1 MTDRP
6 CVTKTGAAILCMAVF
21 LVGDV
26 SISLASESELEE
38 LLSSCSKVENDT
50 KRLACFD
57 ELMPSNAGQP
67 IAEKSSVKD
76 SNGDELGQK
85 YLEKPQESKPKTS
98 RSYNLIA
105 VYQDNKERWNFKFD
119 NGEVWQQIEPRYLPK
134 LENFPVQVDIS
145 EGVFG
150 SHNLRAE
157 DFGKV
162 VKVKR
167 LK

>member
-1 MTDRP
+1 
-6 CVTKTGAAILCMAVF
+6 MAVF

-38 LLSSCSKVENDT
+38 LLSSCSKVENDA

-57 ELMPSNAGQP
+57 EHIPSNAGQP
-67 IAEKSSVKD
+67 TAEKI
-76 SNGDELGQK
+76 ELQGT
-85 YLEKPQESKPKTS
+85 QEP
-98 RSYNLIA
+98 I
-105 VYQDNKERWNFKFD
+105 KERWNFKFD
-119 NGEVWQQIEPRYLPK
+119 NGEVWQQIEPRYVPK
-134 LENFPVQVDIS
+134 LENFPVLVNIS

-150 SHNLRAE
+150 NHDLRAE

>member
-1 MTDRP
+1 
-6 CVTKTGAAILCMAVF
+6 MAV
-21 LVGDV
+21 LLAGNA

-38 LLSSCSKVENDT
+38 LLLRCSNVENDA
-50 KRLACFD
+50 KRLDCFD
-57 ELMPSNAGQP
+57 ELMPSNAGQPSTQEP

-85 YLEKPQESKPKTS
+85 YLEKPLESKPKTS

-105 VYQDNKERWNFKFD
+105 VYQDNKERWNFEFE

-150 SHNLRAE
+150 SHDLRAE
-157 DFGKV
+157 NFGKV

-167 LK
+167 FK

>member
-1 MTDRP
+1 
-6 CVTKTGAAILCMAVF
+6 MAVL
-21 LVGDV
+21 LVGNA
-26 SISLASESELEE
+26 SISLASERELEE
-38 LLSSCSKVENDT
+38 LLLRCSKVENDA

-57 ELMPSNAGQP
+57 ELVPSNAGQP
-67 IAEKSSVKD
+67 TAENIELQGTQEPIAEKSSDKD
-76 SNGDELGQK
+76 SKGDELGQK

>member
-1 MTDRP
+1 MRGRFNFGAPDRTRTYEP
-6 CVTKTGAAILCMAVF
+6 FVLRAVRLLVTNQI
-21 LVGDV
+21 
-26 SISLASESELEE
+26 
-38 LLSSCSKVENDT
+38 
-50 KRLACFD
+50 
-57 ELMPSNAGQP
+57 
-67 IAEKSSVKD
+67 
-76 SNGDELGQK
+76 
-85 YLEKPQESKPKTS
+85 
-98 RSYNLIA
+98 LIA

-119 NGEVWQQIEPRYLPK
+119 NGEVWQQIETRYLPK